1 MSLQAEWTH
10 MGHSLHLVC
19 SAGPRT
25 ASSWC
30 QQKGAQVQ
38 PPLWDGAAGMEA
50 PAASWAVCSLRR
62 AGWAAGY

>member
-1 MSLQAEWTH
+1 

-30 QQKGAQVQ
+30 QKQKGAQVQ

-50 PAASWAVCSLRR
+50 CRMQEDAASWAVCSLRTVGR
-62 AGWAAGY
+62 AAGY